1 MSLSSKTKR
10 GLWVSAIVLVILIAL
25 GAWFTWTKFFREE
38 KEVFANEEEH
48 FKYGSLGAEGERGI
62 PYYLWLVLPRVFPDL
77 MPGPGGYKSLGV
89 IWEEGHEIPVGFSKK
104 VVGFE
109 RITNNCAVCHTAT
122 YRLSE
127 DVVTHE
133 VVASTTHMNN
143 MQAMLR
149 IVFRAAHDPRF
160 NLDINMNEI
169 RLVSANNYR
178 NGELSYIDRKI

>member
-1 MSLSSKTKR
+1 MSLSPKTKR

-25 GAWFTWTKFFREE
+25 GAWFTRTKFFRKE

-89 IWEEGHEIPVGFSKK
+89 VWEEGHEIPVGFSKK
-104 VVGFE
+104 LVGFE

-127 DVVTHE
+127 DEVPHDVVSGPSNT
-133 VVASTTHMNN
+133 NN
-143 MQAMLR
+143 VLAMLR
-149 IVFRAAHDPRF
+149 FLFIGAHDHRF
-160 NLDINMNEI
+160 NSDIKMNYI
-169 RLVSANNYR
+169 RLISEKNYV
-178 NGELSYIDRKI
+178 